1 MLLQSTAD
9 FTGTIWPF
17 IPLTGVYYFQGGE
30 RQLLLFIILDIW
42 RKYIKLPRTASP
54 ASQQH
59 HQPVS
64 VKQGEA

>member
-9 FTGTIWPF
+9 FTETIRSF
-17 IPLTGVYYFQGGE
+17 IPLTGVYYFKGGE

-42 RKYIKLPRTASP
+42 RKYRKLPRTASP
-54 ASQQH
+54 ASQQD

-64 VKQGEA
+64 VRYGEA